1 MMYYIDRPATC
12 KAANKKWAEVQE
24 YVGQFKNCLIADDL
38 SRDAIIQ
45 EIRHKVEELNAAYPR
60 TKRLKVAFDYN
71 DFISCAPEESH
82 VDEYV
87 FIINLHPVRKS
98 YRFTEKAN
106 ILKGGGHNG

>member
-1 MMYYIDRPATC
+1 MMYYIDRPATW

-38 SRDAIIQ
+38 SRDAMIE
-45 EIRHKVEELNAAYPR
+45 EIRHKVEELYAAYPR
-60 TKRLKVAFDYN
+60 TKKLKVSFGYN

-87 FIINLHPVRKS
+87 FTIILHPVIKT
-98 YRFTEKAN
+98 YRFAENAAA
-106 ILKGGGHNG
+106 LEEGGQQ